1 MDKEGY
7 LSTLDNKR
15 IVGINENNEKVFIK
29 LDNNNFSFND
39 NTIKTTNGNYK
50 LHIVKGNMKKE
61 NENMYSTTNI
71 ELDSNSIVHQNKIE
85 KANIDT
91 IQMITELISVMRNYE
106 SSQKVIQSIDDT
118 LGKTVNEVGN
128 INR

>member
-1 MDKEGY
+1 M
-7 LSTLDNKR
+7 
-15 IVGINENNEKVFIK
+15 
-29 LDNNNFSFND
+29 
-39 NTIKTTNGNYK
+39 
-50 LHIVKGNMKKE
+50 HIVKGNMKKE